1 MGLFVTDFIRPVSLQ
16 DKYPTHLDIYGKGGV
31 HSVDTISA
39 RNTITRARRSEGML
53 SFVKEDN
60 SYYALLGGIEN
71 KNWVKIAYFEE
82 NIFNFLQPLKNG
94 YIFIGDKNGLAKPS
108 PLLIDIRQDIVDLR
122 RKISNFDE
130 LNKLDYNRIWIGDYY
145 NEPVEQL
152 HIGIINLPPLSEAV
166 FPNPISP
173 IIGDFRIP
181 NPTFDYLS
189 PFDWVMSG
197 PFLPQ
202 IYATKY
208 DTFGNPIG
216 TDISSSLAM
225 TQVRA
230 AQIMKRFDNA
240 NFIVGSSTVE
250 FTWENPKMYLIPES
264 LKQLYGLGTTYTF
277 SKAQSLG
284 NLQTGLL
291 KNTVSN
297 ATGTLSTAI
306 AGKDYVDVSAPLQ
319 ANMQLALIRPEL
331 IQEGQDVAK
340 LLSRVERL
348 PVANMYLTTG
358 KYWKGG
364 ANNIPIEVDLPT
376 YAPKDAKYVLNV
388 SNDNLPNAQNLSA
401 LGSGI
406 LKIANFANGI
416 ISIAS
421 GGKNPLNDDYVRPAD
436 LDEEITS
443 RIEADTA
450 IEGTIAALE
459 AEIQAEIAALAGVQA
474 ISILGN
480 ILGFI
485 GITAGGKAYGDYI
498 RGQLLNVKN
507 KWNSADLNDEGHN
520 AVGDYEFR
528 FPSGYSSDDRGFS
541 TLWFDSYG
549 RSDGHKSE
557 GGLRLFSWDSGG
569 DHIGSDSPVA
579 PLHIGLFGYQNKYH
593 IWPFPN
599 PTAKYKGF
607 IFSIPDFHNE
617 SSSDD
622 YYRFPKRF
630 GLYDVT
636 RTIGTWTSNKY
647 GWDSKET
654 IFEYDY
660 NNFTF
665 YKKVV
670 SKEYTKFEKEVDF
683 QKNVRFLGT
692 GAVKIPVGNTDERPS
707 LLEVGMIRF
716 NVNL

>member
-1 MGLFVTDFIRPVSLQ
+1 MKYDRLYNFISPVT
-16 DKYPTHLDIYGKGGV
+16 GKLPIDRGY
-31 HSVDTISA
+31 I
-39 RNTITRARRSEGML
+39 
-53 SFVKEDN
+53 
-60 SYYALLGGIEN
+60 LLG
-71 KNWVKIAYFEE
+71 
-82 NIFNFLQPLKNG
+82 
-94 YIFIGDKNGLAKPS
+94 DKDGRSFTS
-108 PLLIDIRQDIVDLR
+108 PVLIDVRQDIIDLK
-122 RKISNFDE
+122 RKIGNFEE
-130 LNKLDYNRIWIGDYY
+130 LKKLDHNRIWIGDYD

-152 HIGIINLPPLSEAV
+152 HIGIINLPPLAEAI

-240 NFIVGSSTVE
+240 NFIVGSSTVI
-250 FTWENPKMYLIPES
+250 FDWENPKMYLIPEP

-277 SKAQSLG
+277 TKAQSLG

-291 KNTVSN
+291 KNTVNN

-306 AGKDYVDVSAPLQ
+306 AGKDYVEVAAPI

-348 PVANMYLTTG
+348 PAANMSNLTTG

-364 ANNIPIEVDLPT
+364 ANNIPIEVDIPT
-376 YAPKDAKYVLNV
+376 YAPTDATYILQRPNV
-388 SNDNLPNAQNLSA
+388 NLPNAQALSSIA
-401 LGSGI
+401 GLLGGI
-406 LKIANFANGI
+406 LKCNSLGVV
-416 ISIAS
+416 SIAS
-421 GGKNPLNDDYVRPAD
+421 GGSVPLLDDYVTPTNLAEEKTERIGAD
-436 LDEEITS
+436 S
-443 RIEADTA
+443 A
-450 IEGTIAALE
+450 IETALVALE
-459 AEIQAEIAALAGVQA
+459 AEVEAEIAALAGVQA
-474 ISILGN
+474 ISILGT

-485 GITAGGKAYGDYI
+485 GVAVGGKAYGDYI

-507 KWNSADLNDEGHN
+507 KWTSADLNDEGHN

-528 FPSGYSSDDRGFS
+528 FPSGYSSDDRGHG
-541 TLWFDSYG
+541 TLWFDSDG

-569 DHIGSDSPVA
+569 DHIGFDSPIA

-593 IWPFPN
+593 TWPFPN

-660 NNFTF
+660 NNFNF

-670 SKEYTKFEKEVDF
+670 LKEYTNFEKEADF

-692 GAVKIPVGNTDERPS
+692 GAVKIPVGNITERPS
-707 LLEVGMIRF
+707 NSELGMIRY
-716 NVNL
+716 NTEL

>member
-1 MGLFVTDFIRPVSLQ
+1 MKYDRLYNFISPVT
-16 DKYPTHLDIYGKGGV
+16 GKLPI
-31 HSVDTISA
+31 D
-39 RNTITRARRSEGML
+39 R
-53 SFVKEDN
+53 
-60 SYYALLGGIEN
+60 
-71 KNWVKIAYFEE
+71 
-82 NIFNFLQPLKNG
+82 G
-94 YIFIGDKNGLAKPS
+94 YILLGDKNGRSFAS
-108 PLLIDIRQDIVDLR
+108 PILIDVRQDIIDLKR
-122 RKISNFDE
+122 QIGNFQE
-130 LNKLDYNRIWIGDYY
+130 LKKLNHNRIWIGDYY
-145 NEPVEQL
+145 NEPQETL
-152 HIGIINLPPLSEAV
+152 HIGIINLPPLAEAV

-173 IIGDFRIP
+173 ITGDFRIP

-240 NFIVGSSTVE
+240 NFIVGSSTVT
-250 FTWENPKMYLIPES
+250 FAWENPKMYLIPEA

-277 SKAQSLG
+277 TKAQSLG

-291 KNTVSN
+291 KNTVNN

-306 AGKDYVDVSAPLQ
+306 AGKDYVEVAAPI
-319 ANMQLALIRPEL
+319 ANMQLTLIRPEL

-340 LLSRVERL
+340 LLSRVARL
-348 PVANMYLTTG
+348 PADNMPNLTTG

-364 ANNIPIEVDLPT
+364 ANNIPIEVDIPT
-376 YAPKDAKYVLNV
+376 YAPTDATYILQRPNV
-388 SNDNLPNAQNLSA
+388 NLPEAQALSSIA
-401 LGSGI
+401 GLLGGI
-406 LKIANFANGI
+406 LKCNSSGVV
-416 ISIAS
+416 SIAS
-421 GGKNPLNDDYVRPAD
+421 GGSVPLLDDYVTPTNLAEEKTERIGAD
-436 LDEEITS
+436 S
-443 RIEADTA
+443 A
-450 IEGTIAALE
+450 IETALVALE
-459 AEIQAEIAALAGVQA
+459 AEVEAEIAALAGVQA
-474 ISILGN
+474 ISILGT

-485 GITAGGKAYGDYI
+485 GVAVGGKAYGDYI

-507 KWNSADLNDEGHN
+507 KWTSADLNDEGHN

-541 TLWFDSYG
+541 TLWFDSHG

-569 DHIGSDSPVA
+569 DHIGSDSPIA

-660 NNFTF
+660 NNFNF

-670 SKEYTKFEKEVDF
+670 LKEYTNFEKEADF

-692 GAVKIPVGNTDERPS
+692 GAVKIPVGTIGERPS
-707 LLEVGMIRF
+707 NSETGMIRY
-716 NVNL
+716 NTEL

>member
-1 MGLFVTDFIRPVSLQ
+1 MKYDRLYNFISPVT
-16 DKYPTHLDIYGKGGV
+16 GKLPIDRGY
-31 HSVDTISA
+31 I
-39 RNTITRARRSEGML
+39 
-53 SFVKEDN
+53 
-60 SYYALLGGIEN
+60 LLG
-71 KNWVKIAYFEE
+71 
-82 NIFNFLQPLKNG
+82 
-94 YIFIGDKNGLAKPS
+94 DKEGRSFAS
-108 PLLIDIRQDIVDLR
+108 PVLIDVRQDIIDLK
-122 RKISNFDE
+122 RKIGNFEE
-130 LNKLDYNRIWIGDYY
+130 LKKLDHNRIWIGDYY

-152 HIGIINLPPLSEAV
+152 HIGIINLPPLAEAV

-240 NFIVGSSTVE
+240 NFIVGSSTVT
-250 FTWENPKMYLIPES
+250 FAWENPKMYLIPEA

-277 SKAQSLG
+277 TKAQSLG

-291 KNTVSN
+291 KNTVNN

-306 AGKDYVDVSAPLQ
+306 AGKDYVEVAAPI
-319 ANMQLALIRPEL
+319 ANMQLTLIRPEL

-340 LLSRVERL
+340 LLSRVARL
-348 PVANMYLTTG
+348 PADNMPNLTTG

-364 ANNIPIEVDLPT
+364 ANNIPIEVDIPT
-376 YAPKDAKYVLNV
+376 YAPTDATYVLNTP
-388 SNDNLPNAQNLSA
+388 NNNLPNSQA
-401 LGSGI
+401 LNTIGSGI
-406 LKIANFANGI
+406 LKIATFANGI

-421 GGKNPLNDDYVRPAD
+421 GGKVPVVNDYVRPID
-436 LDEEITS
+436 LEEETGE
-443 RIEADTA
+443 RIASDTA
-450 IEGTIAALE
+450 IEGAIAALE
-459 AEIQAEIAALAGVQA
+459 AEVEAEIAALAGVQA
-474 ISILGN
+474 ISILGT

-485 GITAGGKAYGDYI
+485 GVAVGGKAYGDYI

-507 KWNSADLNDEGHN
+507 KWTSADLNDEGHN

-541 TLWFDSYG
+541 TLWFDSHG

-569 DHIGSDSPVA
+569 DHIGSDSPIA

-660 NNFTF
+660 NNFNF

-670 SKEYTKFEKEVDF
+670 LKEYTNFEKEADF
-683 QKNVRFLGT
+683 QKNVKFLGT
-692 GAVKIPVGNTDERPS
+692 GAVKIPVGNITERPS
-707 LLEVGMIRF
+707 NSEVGMLRYNIEI
-716 NVNL
+716 

>member
-1 MGLFVTDFIRPVSLQ
+1 MKYDRLYNFISPVTGKLPIDRGYTLLG
-16 DKYPTHLDIYGKGGV
+16 DKDG
-31 HSVDTISA
+31 
-39 RNTITRARRSEGML
+39 R
-53 SFVKEDN
+53 SFV
-60 SYYALLGGIEN
+60 
-71 KNWVKIAYFEE
+71 
-82 NIFNFLQPLKNG
+82 
-94 YIFIGDKNGLAKPS
+94 S
-108 PLLIDIRQDIVDLR
+108 PILIDVRQDIIDLKR
-122 RKISNFDE
+122 QIGNFEE
-130 LNKLDYNRIWIGDYY
+130 LKKLDHNRIWIGDYD
-145 NEPVEQL
+145 NQPVEQL
-152 HIGIINLPPLSEAV
+152 HIGIINLPPLAEAV
-166 FPNPISP
+166 FPNPISS

-208 DTFGNPIG
+208 DTFGNPTG

-240 NFIVGSSTVE
+240 NFIVGASVVE
-250 FTWENPKMYLIPES
+250 FNWENPKMYLIPEA
-264 LKQLYGLGTTYTF
+264 LKQVYGLGTTYTF
-277 SKAQSLG
+277 TKAQSLG

-291 KNTVSN
+291 KNTVNN

-306 AGKDYVDVSAPLQ
+306 AGKDYVEVAAPI
-319 ANMQLALIRPEL
+319 ANMQIALIRPEL

-348 PVANMYLTTG
+348 PVANMSNLTTG

-364 ANNIPIEVDLPT
+364 PNNIPTEVALPNYALADAT
-376 YAPKDAKYVLNV
+376 YILQRPNV
-388 SNDNLPNAQNLSA
+388 NLPEAQALSTIA
-401 LGSGI
+401 GLLGGI
-406 LKIANFANGI
+406 LKCNSLGI
-416 ISIAS
+416 VSIAS
-421 GGKNPLNDDYVRPAD
+421 GGSAPLLDDYVTPTNLAEEKTERIGAD
-436 LDEEITS
+436 S
-443 RIEADTA
+443 A
-450 IEGTIAALE
+450 IETALVALE
-459 AEIQAEIAALAGVQA
+459 AEVEAEIAALAGVQA
-474 ISILGN
+474 ISILGT

-485 GITAGGKAYGDYI
+485 GVAVGGKAYGDYI

-507 KWNSADLNDEGHN
+507 KWTSADLNDEGHN

-541 TLWFDSYG
+541 TLWFDSHG
-549 RSDGHKSE
+549 RSDVHKSE
-557 GGLRLFSWDSGG
+557 GGLRLFSWDSGS
-569 DHIGSDSPVA
+569 DHLGFDSPIA

-593 IWPFPN
+593 AWPFPN

-660 NNFTF
+660 NNFN
-665 YKKVV
+665 
-670 SKEYTKFEKEVDF
+670 FEKPVKF
-683 QKNVRFLGT
+683 NKNIILPIIKKADIPLDPTLGM
-692 GAVKIPVGNTDERPS
+692 
-707 LLEVGMIRF
+707 LLLVECD
-716 NVNL
+716 

>member
-1 MGLFVTDFIRPVSLQ
+1 MKYERLYNFISPVT
-16 DKYPTHLDIYGKGGV
+16 GKLPI
-31 HSVDTISA
+31 D
-39 RNTITRARRSEGML
+39 RNYI
-53 SFVKEDN
+53 
-60 SYYALLGGIEN
+60 LLG
-71 KNWVKIAYFEE
+71 
-82 NIFNFLQPLKNG
+82 
-94 YIFIGDKNGLAKPS
+94 DKEGRSFAS
-108 PLLIDIRQDIVDLR
+108 PILIDVRQDIIDLK
-122 RKISNFDE
+122 RKIGNFEE
-130 LNKLDYNRIWIGDYY
+130 LKKLDHNRIWIGDYD

-152 HIGIINLPPLSEAV
+152 HIGVINLPPLAEAV

-240 NFIVGSSTVE
+240 NFIVGSSTVI
-250 FTWENPKMYLIPES
+250 FDWENPKMYLIPEP

-277 SKAQSLG
+277 TKAQSLG
-284 NLQTGLL
+284 ALETGLL
-291 KNTVSN
+291 KNTVNN
-297 ATGTLSTAI
+297 ASGTLSTAI
-306 AGKDYVDVSAPLQ
+306 AGKDYVEVAAPI

-348 PVANMYLTTG
+348 PVANMYLTTD

-376 YAPKDAKYVLNV
+376 SAPTDATYILQRPNV
-388 SNDNLPNAQNLSA
+388 NLPNAQALSSIA
-401 LGSGI
+401 GLLGGI
-406 LKIANFANGI
+406 LKCNSLGVV
-416 ISIAS
+416 SIAS
-421 GGKNPLNDDYVRPAD
+421 GGSVPLLDDYVTPTNLAEEKTERIGAD
-436 LDEEITS
+436 S
-443 RIEADTA
+443 A
-450 IEGTIAALE
+450 IETALVALE
-459 AEIQAEIAALAGVQA
+459 AEVEAEIAALAGVQA
-474 ISILGN
+474 ISILGT

-485 GITAGGKAYGDYI
+485 GVAVGGKAYGDYI

-507 KWNSADLNDEGHN
+507 KWTSADLNDEGHN

-528 FPSGYSSDDRGFS
+528 FPSGYSSDDRGHG
-541 TLWFDSYG
+541 TLWFDSDG

-569 DHIGSDSPVA
+569 DHIGFDSPIA

-593 IWPFPN
+593 TWPFPN

-660 NNFTF
+660 NNFNF

-670 SKEYTKFEKEVDF
+670 LKEYTNFEKEADF

-692 GAVKIPVGNTDERPS
+692 GAVKIPVGNITERPS
-707 LLEVGMIRF
+707 NSELGMIRY
-716 NVNL
+716 NTEL

>member
-1 MGLFVTDFIRPVSLQ
+1 MKYDRLYNFISPVT
-16 DKYPTHLDIYGKGGV
+16 GKLPIDRGY
-31 HSVDTISA
+31 I
-39 RNTITRARRSEGML
+39 
-53 SFVKEDN
+53 
-60 SYYALLGGIEN
+60 LLG
-71 KNWVKIAYFEE
+71 
-82 NIFNFLQPLKNG
+82 
-94 YIFIGDKNGLAKPS
+94 DKEGRSFTS
-108 PLLIDIRQDIVDLR
+108 PVLIDVRQDIIDLR
-122 RKISNFDE
+122 RKISNFEE
-130 LNKLDYNRIWIGDYY
+130 LNKLDYNRIWIGNYY
-145 NEPVEQL
+145 NEPEERL
-152 HIGIINLPPLSEAV
+152 HIGVINLPPLAEAV

-240 NFIVGSSTVE
+240 NFIVGSSTVT
-250 FTWENPKMYLIPES
+250 FAWENPKMYLIPEA

-277 SKAQSLG
+277 TKAQSLG

-291 KNTVSN
+291 KNTVNN

-306 AGKDYVDVSAPLQ
+306 AGKDYVEVAAPI
-319 ANMQLALIRPEL
+319 ANMQLTLIRPEL

-340 LLSRVERL
+340 LLSRVARL
-348 PVANMYLTTG
+348 PADNMPNLTTG

-364 ANNIPIEVDLPT
+364 ANNIPIEVDIPT
-376 YAPKDAKYVLNV
+376 YAPTDATYVLNTP
-388 SNDNLPNAQNLSA
+388 NNNLPNSQA
-401 LGSGI
+401 LNTIGSGI
-406 LKIANFANGI
+406 LKIATFANGI

-421 GGKNPLNDDYVRPAD
+421 GGKVPVVNDYVRPID
-436 LDEEITS
+436 LEEETGE
-443 RIEADTA
+443 RIASDTA
-450 IEGTIAALE
+450 IEGAIAALE
-459 AEIQAEIAALAGVQA
+459 AEVEAEIAALAGVQA
-474 ISILGN
+474 ISILGT

-485 GITAGGKAYGDYI
+485 GVAVGGKAYGDYI

-507 KWNSADLNDEGHN
+507 KWTSADLNDEGHN

-541 TLWFDSYG
+541 TLWFDSHG
-549 RSDGHKSE
+549 RSSNHKSE

-569 DHIGSDSPVA
+569 DHIGSDSPIA

-660 NNFTF
+660 NNFNF

-670 SKEYTKFEKEVDF
+670 LKEYTNFEKEADF

-692 GAVKIPVGNTDERPS
+692 GAVKIPVGIIEERPTNP
-707 LLEVGMIRF
+707 EIGMIRY
-716 NVNL
+716 NTEL

>member
-1 MGLFVTDFIRPVSLQ
+1 MKYDRLYNFISPVTGKLPIDRGYTLLG
-16 DKYPTHLDIYGKGGV
+16 DKDG
-31 HSVDTISA
+31 
-39 RNTITRARRSEGML
+39 R
-53 SFVKEDN
+53 SFV
-60 SYYALLGGIEN
+60 
-71 KNWVKIAYFEE
+71 
-82 NIFNFLQPLKNG
+82 
-94 YIFIGDKNGLAKPS
+94 S
-108 PLLIDIRQDIVDLR
+108 PILIDVRQDIIDLR
-122 RKISNFDE
+122 RKISNFEE
-130 LNKLDYNRIWIGDYY
+130 LNKLDYNRIWIGNYY
-145 NEPVEQL
+145 NEPEEKL
-152 HIGIINLPPLSEAV
+152 HIGVINLPPLAEAV

-340 LLSRVERL
+340 LLSRVVRL
-348 PVANMYLTTG
+348 PADNMPNLTTG

-376 YAPKDAKYVLNV
+376 YAPTNAKYVLNV

-406 LKIANFANGI
+406 LKIATFANGI

-421 GGKNPLNDDYVRPAD
+421 GGKVPVVNDYVRPID
-436 LDEEITS
+436 LEEETGE
-443 RIEADTA
+443 RIASDTA
-450 IEGTIAALE
+450 IEGAIAALE
-459 AEIQAEIAALAGVQA
+459 AEVEAEIAALAGVQA
-474 ISILGN
+474 ISILGT

-485 GITAGGKAYGDYI
+485 GVAVGGKAYGDYI

-507 KWNSADLNDEGHN
+507 KWTSADLNDEGHN

-541 TLWFDSYG
+541 TLWFDSDG
-549 RSDGHKSE
+549 RNSNHKSE

-569 DHIGSDSPVA
+569 DHIGSDSPIA

-670 SKEYTKFEKEVDF
+670 SKEYTNFEKEVDF
-683 QKNVRFLGT
+683 QKNVQFLT
-692 GAVKIPVGNTDERPS
+692 KEAIKIPVGNTNERPS
-707 LLEVGMIRF
+707 IAAVGMVRYNTEI
-716 NVNL
+716 

>member
-1 MGLFVTDFIRPVSLQ
+1 MKYDRLYNFISPVTGKLPIDRGYTLLG
-16 DKYPTHLDIYGKGGV
+16 DKDG
-31 HSVDTISA
+31 
-39 RNTITRARRSEGML
+39 R
-53 SFVKEDN
+53 SFV
-60 SYYALLGGIEN
+60 
-71 KNWVKIAYFEE
+71 
-82 NIFNFLQPLKNG
+82 
-94 YIFIGDKNGLAKPS
+94 S
-108 PLLIDIRQDIVDLR
+108 PILIDVRQDIIDLK
-122 RKISNFDE
+122 RKIGNFEE
-130 LNKLDYNRIWIGDYY
+130 LKKLDHNRIWIGDYD
-145 NEPVEQL
+145 NEPQETL
-152 HIGIINLPPLSEAV
+152 HIGIINLPPLAEAV

-240 NFIVGSSTVE
+240 NFIVGSSTVT
-250 FTWENPKMYLIPES
+250 FAWENPKMYLIPEA

-277 SKAQSLG
+277 TKAQSLG

-291 KNTVSN
+291 KNTVNN

-306 AGKDYVDVSAPLQ
+306 AGKDYVEVAAPI

-340 LLSRVERL
+340 LLSRVTRL
-348 PVANMYLTTG
+348 PADNMPNLTTG

-364 ANNIPIEVDLPT
+364 ANNIPIEVDIPT
-376 YAPKDAKYVLNV
+376 YAPTDATYVLNTP
-388 SNDNLPNAQNLSA
+388 NNNLPNSQA
-401 LGSGI
+401 LNTIGSGI
-406 LKIANFANGI
+406 LKIATFANGI

-421 GGKNPLNDDYVRPAD
+421 GGKVPVVNDYVRPID
-436 LDEEITS
+436 LEEETGE
-443 RIEADTA
+443 RIASDTA
-450 IEGTIAALE
+450 INGAIAALE
-459 AEIQAEIAALAGVQA
+459 AEVEAEIAALAGVQA
-474 ISILGN
+474 ISILGT

-485 GITAGGKAYGDYI
+485 GVAVGGKAYGDYI

-507 KWNSADLNDEGHN
+507 KWTSADLNDEGHN

-541 TLWFDSYG
+541 TLWFDSHG

-569 DHIGSDSPVA
+569 DHIGFDSPIA

-660 NNFTF
+660 NNFNF

-670 SKEYTKFEKEVDF
+670 LKEYTNFEKEADF
-683 QKNVRFLGT
+683 QKNVKFLGT
-692 GAVKIPVGNTDERPS
+692 GAVKIPVGNITERPS
-707 LLEVGMIRF
+707 NSEVGMLRYNIEI
-716 NVNL
+716 

>member
-1 MGLFVTDFIRPVSLQ
+1 MKYDRLYNFISPVT
-16 DKYPTHLDIYGKGGV
+16 GKLPIDRGY
-31 HSVDTISA
+31 I
-39 RNTITRARRSEGML
+39 
-53 SFVKEDN
+53 
-60 SYYALLGGIEN
+60 LLG
-71 KNWVKIAYFEE
+71 
-82 NIFNFLQPLKNG
+82 
-94 YIFIGDKNGLAKPS
+94 DKDGRSFTS
-108 PLLIDIRQDIVDLR
+108 PVLIDVRQDIIDLK
-122 RKISNFDE
+122 RKIGNFEE
-130 LNKLDYNRIWIGDYY
+130 LKKLDHNRIWIGDYD

-152 HIGIINLPPLSEAV
+152 HIGIINLPPLAEAV

-202 IYATKY
+202 IFATKY
-208 DTFGNPIG
+208 DALGNPTG
-216 TDISSSLAM
+216 TDVSSSLAM

-240 NFIVGSSTVE
+240 NFIVGSSTVT
-250 FTWENPKMYLIPES
+250 FNWENPKMYLIPEP

-277 SKAQSLG
+277 TKAQSLG
-284 NLQTGLL
+284 NLQTGIL
-291 KNTVSN
+291 KNTVNN

-306 AGKDYVDVSAPLQ
+306 SGKDYVDIAAPLQ

-331 IQEGQDVAK
+331 IQDGTDVAK

-348 PVANMYLTTG
+348 PVANMYLTTD

-376 YAPKDAKYVLNV
+376 YAPTDSTYVLNTP
-388 SNDNLPNAQNLSA
+388 NNNLPNSQVLNTI
-401 LGSGI
+401 GSGI
-406 LKIANFANGI
+406 LKIATFANGI

-421 GGKNPLNDDYVRPAD
+421 GGKVPVVNDYVRPID
-436 LDEEITS
+436 LEEETGE
-443 RIEADTA
+443 RIAADTA
-450 IEGTIAALE
+450 IEGAIAALE
-459 AEIQAEIAALAGVQA
+459 AEIEAEIAALAGVQA
-474 ISILGN
+474 ISILGT

-485 GITAGGKAYGDYI
+485 GVAVGGKAYGDYI

-507 KWNSADLNDEGHN
+507 KWTSADLNDEGHN

-541 TLWFDSYG
+541 TLWFDSHG

-569 DHIGSDSPVA
+569 DHIGFDSPIA

-593 IWPFPN
+593 VWPFPN

-665 YKKVV
+665 NKPV
-670 SKEYTKFEKEVDF
+670 KFLDK
-683 QKNVRFLGT
+683 T
-692 GAVKIPVGNTDERPS
+692 AIKIPVGNTSERPTIA
-707 LLEVGMIRF
+707 EVGMIRY
-716 NVNL
+716 NIEI